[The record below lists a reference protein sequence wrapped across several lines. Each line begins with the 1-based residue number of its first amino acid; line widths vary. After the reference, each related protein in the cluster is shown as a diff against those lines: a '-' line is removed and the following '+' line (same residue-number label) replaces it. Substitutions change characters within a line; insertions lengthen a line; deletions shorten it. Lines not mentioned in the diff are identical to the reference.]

1 MKRLQNLK
9 NRLKLCGLGRLQKSA
24 KQESTKPR
32 RLNINDFK
40 EQEDFFLF
48 I

>member
-9 NRLKLCGLGRLQKSA
+9 NRLQLFGLGRLKKSA
-24 KQESTKPR
+24 KQETAKSR